1 MGGRPV
7 VSQPSPE
14 RARFTVSSAASAT
27 CAWASL
33 WSLGVSPCLASCRLP
48 ALPCDA
54 WLDRHHPWGL
64 AFRPSLPRVS
74 GLPPPAPLPWPAVF
88 LGLLA
93 SVASLHC
100 QGPGEQDLFVVVQS
114 LRYVRLFVTPRTA
127 ARQASLSFTISWSLL
142 RLVSIESVM
151 PCNHLILCRPLLLLP
166 SIFPSIRVFSS
177 ESALCIMWP
186 RDWSFSFS
194 ISPSSEYSGL
204 ISFRIDS
211 LDLLAVQGTL
221 KSLLQHHGSKA
232 SILCHSAFGQFFTGH
247 LAILG
252 HFLVQIVEWR

>member
-1 MGGRPV
+1 M
-7 VSQPSPE
+7 SQPSPE

-54 WLDRHHPWGL
+54 WLDHHHPWGL

-114 LRYVRLFVTPRTA
+114 LRYVRLFVIPRTA

-142 RLVSIESVM
+142 KLTSIESVM
-151 PCNHLILCRPLLLLP
+151 PSTISSSVVP
-166 SIFPSIRVFSS
+166 FSS
-177 ESALCIMWP
+177 CPQSFPAL
-186 RDWSFSFS
+186 RSF
-194 ISPSSEYSGL
+194 P
-204 ISFRIDS
+204 
-211 LDLLAVQGTL
+211 
-221 KSLLQHHGSKA
+221 
-232 SILCHSAFGQFFTGH
+232 
-247 LAILG
+247 
-252 HFLVQIVEWR
+252 

>member
-1 MGGRPV
+1 M
-7 VSQPSPE
+7 SQPSPE

-100 QGPGEQDLFVVVQS
+100 QGRKGQTNF
-114 LRYVRLFVTPRTA
+114 
-127 ARQASLSFTISWSLL
+127 
-142 RLVSIESVM
+142 LVN
-151 PCNHLILCRPLLLLP
+151 P
-166 SIFPSIRVFSS
+166 
-177 ESALCIMWP
+177 
-186 RDWSFSFS
+186 
-194 ISPSSEYSGL
+194 ISPVERMKYCH
-204 ISFRIDS
+204 
-211 LDLLAVQGTL
+211 
-221 KSLLQHHGSKA
+221 LQHHGGTMLREYFTQGSKSDKTKYYISLLHRIQKNNA
-232 SILCHSAFGQFFTGH
+232 S
-247 LAILG
+247 
-252 HFLVQIVEWR
+252 